1 MALTKIPTHMLF
13 SGAASEDL
21 SIDSDTLFIDSS
33 ANRVGIANNSP
44 SVALDV
50 TGAAKISSTL
60 DLTSHLDMPDS
71 AKIKL
76 GTGDDLEI
84 YHDAS
89 DSYIKDTG
97 TGALEIWGS
106 GINIRGTDGGY
117 LGRFT
122 SQSWAGLFHNNTEKL
137 RTTSS
142 GIQVAGNIANSSGDM
157 TIDVAGD
164 IVLDAGGQNWYFDD
178 DGTRVFSIAQVSS
191 DVYIGTE
198 VSDKDMI
205 FRVNDG
211 GSVITAL
218 TLDGSDAGSAKFN
231 GPNLNITAD
240 DARLLV
246 EEADGTNIG
255 WFGDI
260 TGAGVGGCFLYNHG
274 GTATV
279 QIRADN
285 TAGFIN
291 NGANFGIGTSSPSA
305 PLQVAASPSDTVG
318 TVGISLKD
326 VDNAIEFGLRLDATS
341 KDLHIDRYY
350 SGSWY
355 NHMSFD
361 RSTGNVGIGIT
372 PTHNFNLSASGAV
385 EARFAST
392 DNDTYLQISSDTDE
406 GQDSILQFLAGT
418 GAKGSITY
426 DHNTTADSQK
436 MIFKTGDN
444 ANDALYIYGDG
455 TVKVGLGGSGGDLVL
470 QPQAKLYLDAGG
482 NTYIQESAGD
492 VIDIYTGGTQRLRL
506 NSSGATL
513 DGNLSMTSSV
523 IYASQIYVND
533 RVGHR
538 DDASTFINFDTDR
551 IEFAT
556 NGEAMRIDSSGGLLI
571 AKTSQFSPTSK
582 LVVSAGATGGTTPAC
597 SFQANTST
605 SSGSIVVFYKGNG
618 GEVASIGM
626 SNLNAGT
633 SVSYNT
639 GSDAR
644 WKDVT
649 GEARGLEVINNLN
662 PVAFN
667 WKETGTA
674 DEGLIAQEV
683 QEHMPNVVHEGNN
696 GYLQMDYSKLVTPL
710 IKALQE
716 ADDKIDA
723 LEARI
728 ATLESS

>member
-21 SIDSDTLFIDSS
+21 SIDSDTLFIDAS

-50 TGAAKISSTL
+50 TGALTVSGAITGTLATAAQTNITSLGTLTTLTVDDITINGSTISDSGDL
-60 DLTSHLDMPDS
+60 DFDVGGE
-71 AKIKL
+71 IKL
-76 GTGDDLEI
+76 DSDGEIIRLYHAGTQVGAFHLNNDDLAI
-84 YHDAS
+84 RAMAQDKDIIFKGYDAS
-89 DSYIKDTG
+89 S
-97 TGALEIWGS
+97 
-106 GINIRGTDGGY
+106 N
-117 LGRFT
+117 
-122 SQSWAGLFHNNTEKL
+122 
-137 RTTSS
+137 
-142 GIQVAGNIANSSGDM
+142 
-157 TIDVAGD
+157 
-164 IVLDAGGQNWYFDD
+164 
-178 DGTRVFSIAQVSS
+178 
-191 DVYIGTE
+191 
-198 VSDKDMI
+198 
-205 FRVNDG
+205 
-211 GSVITAL
+211 ITAL
-218 TLDGSDAGSAKFN
+218 TLDMSAAGQASFNAGITSAEAITVTN
-231 GPNLNITAD
+231 GNSTFTTASAWGATLTLKNTND
-240 DARLLV
+240 DASPAILSLHKDPASGHSTL
-246 EEADGTNIG
+246 ADGDYI
-255 WFGDI
+255 
-260 TGAGVGGCFLYNHG
+260 
-274 GTATV
+274 
-279 QIRADN
+279 
-285 TAGFIN
+285 GFIN
-291 NGANFGIGTSSPSA
+291 MKAKDDAGNAHTYVELAGVATDVSSGA
-305 PLQVAASPSDTVG
+305 
-318 TVGISLKD
+318 
-326 VDNAIEFGLRLDATS
+326 ETS
-341 KDLHIDRYY
+341 KFSINTWGAGTEYAT
-350 SGSWY
+350 
-355 NHMSFD
+355 NFVA
-361 RSTGNVGIGIT
+361 TGGKVGIGIT

-426 DHNTTADSQK
+426 DHNTTAASQK

>member
-1 MALTKIPTHMLF
+1 LTQIHCLLT
-13 SGAASEDL
+13 A
-21 SIDSDTLFIDSS
+21 S

-279 QIRADN
+279 QIRADA

-492 VIDIYTGGTQRLRL
+492 VIDIYTGGTQRLRI
-506 NSSGATL
+506 NSSGA
-513 DGNLSMTSSV
+513 SV
-523 IYASQIYVND
+523 TGTVTQ
-533 RVGHR
+533 
-538 DDASTFINFDTDR
+538 ST
-551 IEFAT
+551 
-556 NGEAMRIDSSGGLLI
+556 
-571 AKTSQFSPTSK
+571 AKTKQF
-582 LVVSAGATGGTTPAC
+582 TGQYDGRETTTITLGSLGFKPQVLFCHFNVGTTQKA
-597 SFQANTST
+597 SWGMAARDGGHQALLDYDAQAANDGYESVTSYFGRLAFGSAVFSNLAV
-605 SSGSIVVFYKGNG
+605 SSWDDNQVVIQKSIQNG
-618 GEVASIGM
+618 GSSSTCV
-626 SNLNAGT
+626 
-633 SVSYNT
+633 Y
-639 GSDAR
+639 
-644 WKDVT
+644 
-649 GEARGLEVINNLN
+649 
-662 PVAFN
+662 
-667 WKETGTA
+667 
-674 DEGLIAQEV
+674 
-683 QEHMPNVVHEGNN
+683 
-696 GYLQMDYSKLVTPL
+696 
-710 IKALQE
+710 
-716 ADDKIDA
+716 
-723 LEARI
+723 RI
-728 ATLESS
+728 IVMG